1 MGIFKVI
8 AEPGS
13 ARGQMDY
20 GVGSDD
26 EDAPIPSGRGAA
38 LSLKEAMPFTRQWID
53 NRMSLP
59 GRGYYDQMRMVM
71 YQLATAALAETIKT
85 GGDGYAYQDRLSEAY
100 DILYDLWSTLTTDE
114 LKGWN
119 DHGKEL
125 TGEQKKA
132 RQLAKL
138 TLWRRR
144 DPLQGYREGFE
155 SEYQT
160 NFDKEMFDDAA
171 ARYLARPWMRTAHLD
186 WVFVDASI
194 TRELSVFGEEVKRQY
209 MPGRRDMLG
218 AFHHQYSR
226 RRATSPR

>member
-59 GRGYYDQMRMVM
+59 GRGYYAQMRMVM

-100 DILYDLWSTLTTDE
+100 DIL
-114 LKGWN
+114 
-119 DHGKEL
+119 
-125 TGEQKKA
+125 
-132 RQLAKL
+132 
-138 TLWRRR
+138 
-144 DPLQGYREGFE
+144 
-155 SEYQT
+155 
-160 NFDKEMFDDAA
+160 
-171 ARYLARPWMRTAHLD
+171 
-186 WVFVDASI
+186 
-194 TRELSVFGEEVKRQY
+194 
-209 MPGRRDMLG
+209 
-218 AFHHQYSR
+218 
-226 RRATSPR
+226 